1 MEVIKNKL
9 TTLLYGIDGQEG
21 IDVKFH
27 NNPDELQLQQS
38 QIDYFLFDS
47 FEDFID
53 NVKHQI
59 NNLYEGDLEDSDLEE
74 EDLEEEDLEEE
85 DLEDSDLEDSDLE
98 DSDLEEPVV
107 YRCLR
112 KAILRRGPG
121 IASSKCEKSLQPG
134 DLIEVLEKKTL
145 NVNGL
150 EIERV
155 RCIIGWCSIESSAGF
170 KLLEEAE
177 GETPTI
183 IDSDSDSDSDDEE
196 EDIDN
201 ILWFIDSYVNIKD
214 KLWFDWLSEMGKT
227 NKVLIE
233 DNEKLR
239 EENLMLK
246 EQYDLKKEHIE
257 LQYQKENNRLFR
269 QEKEHHFKETQRK
282 VSRQKKAYPRKN
294 CWKCRGSIN
303 GICVE
308 HGG

>member
-38 QIDYFLFDS
+38 QIDYFLFNS

-53 NVKHQI
+53 TVKHQI
-59 NNLYEGDLEDSDLEE
+59 NNLYEGDSD
-74 EDLEEEDLEEE
+74 EDLEEDDEEE
-85 DLEDSDLEDSDLE
+85 
-98 DSDLEEPVV
+98 DLEEPVV

-112 KAILRRGPG
+112 KAILRTGPG

-155 RCIIGWCSIESSAGF
+155 RCIMGWCSIESSAGF